1 MDKKSKQIVVLKGAA
16 GFCDRLQVLSYCV
29 QYCLKNDAMLCVDW
43 RDNFWGQGK
52 LDFSDY
58 FDLIDIETISLND
71 VLNKINNETKIYP
84 AAWNYDEIK
93 SVPNN
98 THDFNRFVLKFD
110 KELEKIDADVLVN
123 NGHGDRT
130 WFFENIVHNIKF
142 KPDITEIIVNRI
154 KNIKL
159 PYTVVHLRGTDRLN
173 NVSITES
180 IKPGIENFE
189 KLAPYNKSSVYLIS
203 DMKGLVDAWREKYP
217 DSMLVL
223 DDYASFKIDNVENKG
238 THMLEK
244 RVLNFYKVTKHELNL
259 DTLTDFVIMAFS
271 DCSVG
276 NNKDSYFTLMAKKLS
291 TYGVNGISKWL
302 NGYIPDET

>member
-29 QYCLKNDAMLCVDW
+29 QYCLKNDAILCVDW

-110 KELEKIDADVLVN
+110 KELEKIDRALEKKAVDKKENKGLTN
-123 NGHGDRT
+123 NTSMLSG
-130 WFFENIVHNIKF
+130 
-142 KPDITEIIVNRI
+142 
-154 KNIKL
+154 
-159 PYTVVHLRGTDRLN
+159 LN
-173 NVSITES
+173 NVSKVAS
-180 IKPGIENFE
+180 
-189 KLAPYNKSSVYLIS
+189 KLADMQSVFDRFHY
-203 DMKGLVDAWREKYP
+203 
-217 DSMLVL
+217 
-223 DDYASFKIDNVENKG
+223 
-238 THMLEK
+238 
-244 RVLNFYKVTKHELNL
+244 
-259 DTLTDFVIMAFS
+259 
-271 DCSVG
+271 
-276 NNKDSYFTLMAKKLS
+276 
-291 TYGVNGISKWL
+291 
-302 NGYIPDET
+302 